1 MPQLTS
7 FPLSLGSLL
16 IASCCLLSA
25 EPPKP
30 ALPALQ
36 MFVPGFTVRQLPVEL
51 TNLVNIEYAPDGRL
65 FAAGYDGRLHML
77 TDTDGDGLEDKITT
91 FWDKTSADY
100 PLGMVVHDKAEYVLL
115 TAELARF
122 VDSDGDGIPDKREVV
137 LKDWDDPKMDKH
149 PLLNH
154 RRVDYGMGL
163 AIGPDGSIYI
173 GVGNGAYNNGY
184 MLDKDGELGA
194 KDKSHYD
201 PKNPRGCV
209 LKFSPDGKKKEQLL
223 TGVRYLM
230 SMQFNGHGDLF
241 ATDQE
246 GATWLPNGNPF
257 DELLHLRAGRHYG
270 FPPRHPKYLP
280 DVIDEPSVFD
290 YAPQH
295 QSLCGF
301 RFNDGGAFGPKW
313 WKGDALL
320 AGFSRGKLYRTKLVK
335 TDVGY
340 VAQNQLIAGLQSLA
354 ADVAISPKGDLVV
367 ASHTGQPD
375 WGTGPKGEGLLYKIR
390 YSNAKAPL
398 PIVAWSA
405 GPGEFRVAFDKLLD
419 PKELKSLAKQVR
431 ITAGKYAF
439 AGDRFETIRPGYDV
453 VKQQV
458 STPRHDVPVL
468 SASLSADGRTLV
480 LNTAAN
486 SAAWNY
492 TLTLPGL
499 GRTPPAKGEIAQQP
513 AVDLVA
519 DLTGVAAQWKSA
531 SGDDLWNGWLPHADL
546 AVAAPFTRGSS
557 EHERLFAV
565 LKEPGALTLRGQL
578 DLWQMLQP
586 AIQPNSK
593 LDYERPAET
602 VTVVVAAA
610 TPFHLTFGKTE
621 CASTP
626 DKSGHRVAVK
636 TIGRENQFQPFSV
649 TIPTSERDPKLQFS
663 WFTADDARPRAFPL
677 RRFLLPW
684 AVPVTDGP
692 VTLADRAK
700 MPELAGGDWERGRK
714 LFLGD
719 VANCSKCHQLR
730 GEGAKLG
737 PDLSNLVHRDYDSVL
752 RDIREPSAAINPDYL
767 AYTIDLHDGRSLT
780 GIVHAE
786 GKDKL
791 TLADSAGKL
800 IEIPRENIDTIQPSK
815 VSVMPQDV
823 VKQLKPEQL
832 RDLMTFLLLEPPPA
846 PRK

>member
-1 MPQLTS
+1 MPQLTR

-16 IASCCLLSA
+16 IASGCLFSA
-25 EPPKP
+25 EPPKL

-51 TNLVNIEYAPDGRL
+51 TNPVNIEYAPDGRL

-77 TDTDGDGLEDKITT
+77 TDTDGDGVEDKITT

-100 PLGMVVHDKAEYVLL
+100 PLGMVVHDKAVYVLL

-184 MLDKDGELGA
+184 MLDKDGKLGA

-201 PKNPRGCV
+201 PKNPHGCV

-257 DELLHLRAGRHYG
+257 DELLHLQAGRHYG

-301 RFNDGGAFGPKW
+301 RFNDGSVFGPSS

-320 AGFSRGKLYRTKLVK
+320 AGFTRGKLYRTKLAK

-354 ADVAISPKGDLVV
+354 VDVAISPKGDLVV
-367 ASHTGQPD
+367 ACHTGKPD
-375 WGTGPKGEGLLYKIR
+375 WGTGPQGEGLLYKIR
-390 YSNAKAPL
+390 YSDAKAPL
-398 PIVAWSA
+398 PVVAWSA
-405 GPGEFRVAFDKLLD
+405 GPGEFRVAFDKPLD
-419 PKELKSLAKQVR
+419 PSGLKALAKQVR

-439 AGDRFETIRPGYDV
+439 AGDRFETIWPGYDV

-458 STPRHDVPVL
+458 ATPRHDVPVL
-468 SASLSADGRTLV
+468 SASLSADGRTLA

-486 SAAWNY
+486 SIAWNY
-492 TLTLPGL
+492 ALTLPGL
-499 GRTPPAKGEIAQQP
+499 GRTPPAKGEVVQQP
-513 AVDLVA
+513 AIDLVA
-519 DLTGVAAQWKSA
+519 DLTGLTARWKAA

-546 AVAAPFTRGSS
+546 AVAAQFTRGSS
-557 EHERLFAV
+557 EHERFFAV
-565 LKEPGALTLRGQL
+565 VKEPGALTLRGRL

-593 LDYERPAET
+593 LDYERPVET
-602 VTVVVAAA
+602 VTVVVTAA
-610 TPFHLTFGKTE
+610 TPFRSTFGNTE
-621 CASTP
+621 HASTP

-636 TIGRENQFQPFSV
+636 TIGRENHFQPFS
-649 TIPTSERDPKLQFS
+649 I
-663 WFTADDARPRAFPL
+663 A
-677 RRFLLPW
+677 
-684 AVPVTDGP
+684 
-692 VTLADRAK
+692 
-700 MPELAGGDWERGRK
+700 
-714 LFLGD
+714 
-719 VANCSKCHQLR
+719 
-730 GEGAKLG
+730 
-737 PDLSNLVHRDYDSVL
+737 
-752 RDIREPSAAINPDYL
+752 
-767 AYTIDLHDGRSLT
+767 
-780 GIVHAE
+780 
-786 GKDKL
+786 
-791 TLADSAGKL
+791 
-800 IEIPRENIDTIQPSK
+800 IPRMLSSD
-815 VSVMPQDV
+815 
-823 VKQLKPEQL
+823 
-832 RDLMTFLLLEPPPA
+832 
-846 PRK
+846 